1 MEKYNG
7 WKNYET
13 WVVNL
18 WIDNDQGFADTWR
31 ERAEEVRDVSDLAD
45 EMQQFYTELAETEIP
60 ASGMFADL
68 FNSAL
73 REVSWYDIAENYID
87 DAEYERK
94 ALDQREKMEIQAN

>member
-13 WVVNL
+13 WLVNL
-18 WIDNDQGFADTWR
+18 WIDNDGAAEHWR

-45 EMQQFYTELAETEIP
+45 EMQEFYTEQAEQVIP
-60 ASGMFADL
+60 SQGMFNDL

-73 REVSWYDIAENYID
+73 REVSWYDIAKNYINELEPVD
-87 DAEYERK
+87 
-94 ALDQREKMEIQAN
+94 

>member
-7 WKNYET
+7 WNNYET
-13 WVVNL
+13 WLVNL
-18 WIDNDQGFADTWR
+18 WIDNDKVGEYWR

-45 EMQQFYTELAETEIP
+45 EMQQFYTEQAETEIP

-73 REVSWYDIAENYID
+73 GEVSWYDIAEHYID